1 MRALIVDDS
10 SFVREYLKQMLER
23 MEVECMEAANGREAL
38 QMLKRGPA
46 FDLALC
52 DLNMPV
58 MSGLEFLEALHKG
71 GRPEAMQVLM
81 ITTETDYAVIATA
94 LALGADEFLMKP
106 FTREGLREKLLLL
119 GIEDGKV
126 KAHALAG

>member
-23 MEVECMEAANGREAL
+23 MEVECVEAANGREAL
-38 QMLKRGPA
+38 EILERGPA
-46 FDLALC
+46 IDVTLC

-58 MSGLEFLEALHKG
+58 MNGLEFLQALNASGLRH
-71 GRPEAMQVLM
+71 AMQVLM
-81 ITTETDYAVIATA
+81 ITTETEYEVITTA

-106 FTREGLREKLLLL
+106 FTRDGLREKLLLL

-126 KAHALAG
+126 NAHALAS